1 MRVIDD
7 ELRRRFGDLREA
19 DRESMPSFQGMLE
32 TARLP
37 EPRRWRTTW
46 TWAGGGRGTDRRHR
60 SRLEMD
66 DARRERACVDDQ
78 YMAVADRG
86 PDADV
91 AARAHPFKSPTFGSV
106 LDGLAYRGH

>member
-19 DRESMPSFQGMLE
+19 DRESMPSFQGMVE

-46 TWAGGGRGTDRRHR
+46 TWAAAAAVLIVGIGAGWRWTT
-60 SRLEMD
+60 
-66 DARRERACVDDQ
+66 RAASEPALTISTWQSPTAGLMRTSLPGASVQ
-78 YMAVADRG
+78 
-86 PDADV
+86 
-91 AARAHPFKSPTFGSV
+91 SPTFGSV